1 MSIISICN
9 EALAKNHEMAAIPDD
24 ADLDAPV
31 GKNQTIAAR
40 FYPGARRA
48 ALRLA
53 EWTCILAR
61 LPLARERWEAEAE
74 WEAGDRI
81 VAGLEVF
88 ECTTAGTSGSDEP
101 TWPATW
107 TAVIAITEA
116 QVGDTGPSG
125 VQVVS
130 LAPNTEASP
139 GDLAIAAEGATA
151 GTVVD
156 GTVTWTYRHNAMAA
170 LPEQNSTGLAY
181 AYALPADYIL
191 KKAAI
196 TPSGEKI
203 HAEIERGILY
213 ADAPEVVLVY
223 VPDETD
229 DTLYDPLLREVVV
242 AQVASAFAYPLTG
255 KHDNEVAYAQA
266 AMSLAA
272 AATVRTKQEHR
283 DGPPASEPWA
293 DGLFEERSHP

>member
-31 GKNQTIAAR
+31 GKIQTIAAR

-61 LPLARERWEAEAE
+61 LSLARERWEAEAE

-81 VAGLEVF
+81 VAGLDVF
-88 ECTTAGTSGSDEP
+88 ECTTAGTSGADEP
-101 TWPATW
+101 TWPAT
-107 TAVIAITEA
+107 
-116 QVGDTGPSG
+116 
-125 VQVVS
+125 
-130 LAPNTEASP
+130 
-139 GDLAIAAEGATA
+139 
-151 GTVVD
+151 GTVGD

-191 KKAAI
+191 KKVAI

-213 ADAPEVVLVY
+213 ADAPEVILVY

-229 DTLYDPLLREVVV
+229 DSLYDPLLREVVV

-272 AATVRTKQEHR
+272 AAMVRTKQEHR

-293 DGLFEERSHP
+293 AGLFEERSHP